1 MPFNNDVVIRKLELN
16 EAYEVHRFNLEL
28 GSANKG
34 FYRWYED
41 EDFLQE
47 RNGLAYHYVEYKK
60 KDFRVEYIESPKKK
74 FTFTGNVV
82 EIDKDV
88 KMEFDDGSFSKD

>member
-1 MPFNNDVVIRKLELN
+1 
-16 EAYEVHRFNLEL
+16 L
-28 GSANKG
+28 GSENKG

-47 RNGLAYHYVEYKK
+47 RNGLTYHYVEYKK
-60 KDFRVEYIESPKKK
+60 KDFRIEYIESLKKK
-74 FTFTGNVV
+74 YAFTGNVV

-88 KMEFDDGSFSKD
+88 KMEFDDGPFGKD